1 MIKRITVD
9 TNILFSALLNINSR
23 IGQILLMGPR
33 YYDFFAPQYIRIE
46 ILEHQEKI
54 KKIAGITDDQ
64 FIELNHLIL
73 RNIKILNHKLIPPEF
88 YKKAENLCHSIDLDD
103 TAFIAITEYTRSKL
117 WTGDKSLIN
126 GLKAK
131 GYDRVISTN
140 ELFTDFLDKKKSG
153 I

>member
-33 YYDFFAPQYIRIE
+33 YYDFFAPQYIRFE

-54 KKIAGITDDQ
+54 KKIAGISNDQ
-64 FIELNHLIL
+64 FIELNQLIL
-73 RNIKILNHKLIPPEF
+73 RNIKILNHKLISPEF
-88 YKKAENLCHSIDLDD
+88 YQKAEKLCYSIDLDD

-126 GLKAK
+126 GLKEK
-131 GYDRVISTN
+131 GYDRIISTN
-140 ELFTDFLDKKKSG
+140 ELFKEFLDKKKSG

>member
-54 KKIAGITDDQ
+54 KKLP
-64 FIELNHLIL
+64 ELLMI
-73 RNIKILNHKLIPPEF
+73 
-88 YKKAENLCHSIDLDD
+88 
-103 TAFIAITEYTRSKL
+103 
-117 WTGDKSLIN
+117 SL
-126 GLKAK
+126 
-131 GYDRVISTN
+131 
-140 ELFTDFLDKKKSG
+140 
-153 I
+153 

>member
-1 MIKRITVD
+1 
-9 TNILFSALLNINSR
+9 
-23 IGQILLMGPR
+23 
-33 YYDFFAPQYIRIE
+33 
-46 ILEHQEKI
+46 
-54 KKIAGITDDQ
+54 
-64 FIELNHLIL
+64 LNHLIL

-117 WTGDKSLIN
+117 WSGDKSLIN

-140 ELFTDFLDKKKSG
+140 ELFTDFLDKKKSR

>member
-23 IGQILLMGPR
+23 IGQILLMGYR
-33 YYDFFAPQYIRIE
+33 YYDFFAPQYIRFE
-46 ILEHQEKI
+46 ILEHQSKI
-54 KKIAGITDDQ
+54 KKIAGINDDQ
-64 FIELNHLIL
+64 FIELNNLVL
-73 RNIKILNHKLIPPEF
+73 GNIKILNHKLIPLEF
-88 YKKAENLCHSIDLDD
+88 YKRAEKLSHSIDPDD
-103 TAFIAITEYTRSKL
+103 TAFIAITDYTRSKL

-140 ELFTDFLDKKKSG
+140 ELFNDFLHKKKSK